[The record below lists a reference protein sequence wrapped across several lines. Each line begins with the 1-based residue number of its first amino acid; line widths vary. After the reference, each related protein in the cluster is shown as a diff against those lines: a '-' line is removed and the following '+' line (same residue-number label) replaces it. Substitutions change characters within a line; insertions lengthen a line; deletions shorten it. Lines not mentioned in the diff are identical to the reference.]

1 MEITLVPQPT
11 VTGYL
16 ITEKIRPAVQSF
28 SSGSGQQNNIKQT
41 RSYWP
46 PITDRSLIID
56 DWPLPSHDFAAL
68 AEKRRNVQ
76 IVLLEVGDHR
86 AAHPVQ

>member
-46 PITDRSLIID
+46 LIAD
-56 DWPLPSHDFAAL
+56 
-68 AEKRRNVQ
+68 N
-76 IVLLEVGDHR
+76 
-86 AAHPVQ
+86 

>member
-28 SSGSGQQNNIKQT
+28 SSGSGQQT
-41 RSYWP
+41 TSSRHAL
-46 PITDRSLIID
+46 TGHRSL
-56 DWPLPSHDFAAL
+56 
-68 AEKRRNVQ
+68 
-76 IVLLEVGDHR
+76 
-86 AAHPVQ
+86 